1 MINRVYMTKERFEE
15 ELKNGNLPH
24 KTYEDYVKS
33 VDALYDELDTVS
45 DEDLAK
51 ELEAGVN
58 EESSKDK

>member
-24 KTYEDYVKS
+24 KTYEDYKKS

-45 DEDLAK
+45 DEDLEK
-51 ELEAGVN
+51 ELNAVVP
-58 EESSKDK
+58 EESDGDK